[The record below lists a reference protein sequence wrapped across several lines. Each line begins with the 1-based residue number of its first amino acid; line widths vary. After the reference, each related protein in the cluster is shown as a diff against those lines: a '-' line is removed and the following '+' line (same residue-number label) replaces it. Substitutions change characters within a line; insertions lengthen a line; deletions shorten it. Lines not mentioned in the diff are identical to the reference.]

1 MKCSAA
7 ASHTWSGTPG
17 TGPANWV
24 ISSVSASAARSD
36 GVMPTRD
43 VSHWRRR
50 GRLWTDC
57 PAHANLHGITI
68 ACQPINLGLTV
79 RLTFVPSTADLRESC
94 LMGTSAPLASD
105 VDVRGQRV
113 VSLAS
118 YSSAVVSFCF
128 ATVSLFGGGPGPV
141 VLINF
146 MMAISL
152 ASIPSLRRFG
162 PLVPAAAFVLVG
174 TTSLCVLTVLL
185 GTDAG
190 LQSYFFVMAAAAPM
204 VVGIKRIWTS
214 VGVLVIC
221 ASAVIILHFA
231 VAADTGTAP
240 QWLLDAGYVVNA
252 ITAGM
257 LAAGIVGYGLLE
269 IQRAEAALEEEYER
283 SEALLDN
290 ILPRTVV
297 ERLKQPDRAEIADDY
312 ADASILFADIA
323 GFTEMSSHTSAPEV
337 VRFLDRLYTELDA
350 LVETHGLEKIKTTGD
365 SYMVVSGVPDPRPDH
380 LQALARFALD
390 MSEVC
395 ADLHDADGHAMPLRI
410 GIADGPVVAGVV
422 GSKKFFF
429 DVWGDAVNLASRME
443 STGVPGRIQVTSQVR
458 DELADDFDFE
468 ERGTVTVKGKDDQHT
483 WFLLDRRTE
492 PAI

>member
-1 MKCSAA
+1 
-7 ASHTWSGTPG
+7 
-17 TGPANWV
+17 
-24 ISSVSASAARSD
+24 
-36 GVMPTRD
+36 
-43 VSHWRRR
+43 
-50 GRLWTDC
+50 
-57 PAHANLHGITI
+57 
-68 ACQPINLGLTV
+68 
-79 RLTFVPSTADLRESC
+79 
-94 LMGTSAPLASD
+94 
-105 VDVRGQRV
+105 
-113 VSLAS
+113 
-118 YSSAVVSFCF
+118 
-128 ATVSLFGGGPGPV
+128 
-141 VLINF
+141 
-146 MMAISL
+146 
-152 ASIPSLRRFG
+152 
-162 PLVPAAAFVLVG
+162 
-174 TTSLCVLTVLL
+174 
-185 GTDAG
+185 
-190 LQSYFFVMAAAAPM
+190 M

-231 VAADTGTAP
+231 VVADTGTAP

-422 GSKKFFF
+422 GSKFFF
-429 DVWGDAVNLASRME
+429 DVWGDAVNSPPAWSRPVFPAASR
-443 STGVPGRIQVTSQVR
+443 
-458 DELADDFDFE
+458 
-468 ERGTVTVKGKDDQHT
+468 
-483 WFLLDRRTE
+483 
-492 PAI
+492 